1 MSSLLPPPAPRP
13 RLWLAM
19 EPHESEL
26 RLSLAQSFGG
36 PLLRARLPLFPH
48 ASTALPQL
56 LESLSDWVGGPLCAV
71 LDADAPDVQRR
82 PEAWQ
87 RLLGECTS
95 SRIDV
100 EWVAVPAAP
109 SGAQRGRRREAD
121 RFLAAVGPQG
131 RARALL
137 AFAALGRAR

>member
-1 MSSLLPPPAPRP
+1 MSSLLPPPSPRP

-19 EPHESEL
+19 EPHEREL

-36 PLLRARLPLFPH
+36 PLLRARLPLWPH

-71 LDADAPDVQRR
+71 LDADAPDVRRR

-87 RLLGECTS
+87 RLLGSCVGP
-95 SRIDV
+95 RVDV
-100 EWVAVPAAP
+100 EWVAVPP
-109 SGAQRGRRREAD
+109 GRSGAQRGRRHEAD
-121 RFLAAVGPQG
+121 RFLSAVGPQG
-131 RARALL
+131 RARPLL